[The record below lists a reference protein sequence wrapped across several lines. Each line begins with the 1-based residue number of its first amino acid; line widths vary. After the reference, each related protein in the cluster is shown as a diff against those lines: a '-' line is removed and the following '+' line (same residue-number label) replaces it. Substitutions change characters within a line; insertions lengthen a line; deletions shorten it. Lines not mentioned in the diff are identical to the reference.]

1 MSKKRTRHGMGLSI
15 WVATPFLAVAALLTL
30 PGQAVSQAGADN
42 SVTYARDVAPIIQN
56 SCQICHQPGGIGPMS
71 LMTYEQAKQWA
82 PLIKE
87 RVESRFMPPWHIDR
101 AVGIQEFKDDI
112 SLSDEQIG
120 TISRWAD
127 AGAPLG
133 DLADMPPPVK
143 WPDGNEWQLEQEYG
157 RPPDLIVRSD
167 PYTVR
172 NTGLDQ
178 WWHPTVA
185 VEMDEPRFVMASE
198 TKPSPGSRPVTHHGN
213 SNISKYAIGKPYD
226 ILPENVGLLLE
237 PGREVEFNIHY
248 FPIGEVVE
256 DASLEVGMWFWPKG
270 VEPRLRVTGG
280 STSFSSIRNIDGPAA
295 QEIVIPPH
303 GSIVTQ
309 GVTVLQKPGMIYSVR
324 GHQHTHGAGQLIEAI
339 YPDGRVEILNRTGW
353 QFNWHITYTYEDHVM
368 PLFPTGTVIMIT
380 AWYDNTERPGNPD
393 PDQWVIYG
401 RRSADDMS
409 HMHIGFVSMEE
420 EDYQWMLQEREK
432 LLEERRMKQQQVA
445 QLGGQ

>member
-1 MSKKRTRHGMGLSI
+1 MNKKRTHHWMGSSI
-15 WVATPFLAVAALLTL
+15 WVATPLLAVAALLSL
-30 PGQAVSQAGADN
+30 PGQVVSQAADN
-42 SVTYARDVAPIIQN
+42 SVTYARDVAPILQN
-56 SCQICHQPGGIGPMS
+56 SCQMCHQPGGIGPMS
-71 LMTYEQAKQWA
+71 LMTYEQARQWA

-101 AVGIQEFKDDI
+101 TVGIQEFKDDL
-112 SLSDEQIG
+112 SLSDEQIA

-143 WPDGNEWQLEQEYG
+143 WPDATVWQLEEEFG
-157 RPPDLIVRSD
+157 RPPDLIIRSD

-172 NTGLDQ
+172 ATGLDQ
-178 WWHPTVA
+178 WWHPTVT
-185 VEMDEPRFVMASE
+185 VEGLDKPRYARAIE

-213 SNISKYAIGKPYD
+213 SNISKFAIGKPYD
-226 ILPENVGLLLE
+226 VFPPNVGRIIE
-237 PGREVEFNIHY
+237 PGLEVGFNIHY
-248 FPIGEVVE
+248 VPDGIEAVE
-256 DASLEVGMWFWPKG
+256 DAFLEVGMWFWPEDA
-270 VEPRLRVTGG
+270 EPRLK
-280 STSFSSIRNIDGPAA
+280 STRQSFTSIRNIEGPAA

-303 GSIVTQ
+303 GQIVTQ

-339 YPDGRVEILNRTGW
+339 YPDGRVEILSRTGW

-368 PLFPTGTVIMIT
+368 PLLPTGTVIMVT

-393 PDQWVIYG
+393 PDQWVIFG

-420 EDYQWMLQEREK
+420 EDYEWMLQEREK
-432 LLEERRMKQQQVA
+432 LLEQRQQTVA
-445 QLGGQ
+445 QQGGGGQ